1 VNLNRERAEMAGIMN
16 DPVFHN
22 FSTVRQGADLRSRR
36 ESIERLMTA
45 VNGVSNQVSQLETFV
60 RTELERRG
68 WSTADANR
76 ATRQFVQELKPDT
89 DFILELCRVHADYG
103 QNIGQVLDLLQAELG
118 NWAARPPDGMVI
130 FRRSQAVDAFNKLAV
145 RSREMSAE
153 ERALRENNLR

>member
-1 VNLNRERAEMAGIMN
+1 
-16 DPVFHN
+16 
-22 FSTVRQGADLRSRR
+22 
-36 ESIERLMTA
+36 MTA

-130 FRRSQAVDAFNKLAV
+130 FRRSQAVDAFNQLAV
-145 RSREMSAE
+145 RSREISAE